1 MKVQEHF
8 IVRLG
13 GRDYCDTP
21 NLVVYKG
28 EPLLTLRRAD
38 DAELEVEADVFDA
51 DGQRKAKVRGTEL
64 VEGEPGALE
73 VSSTENCYVIRD
85 RSNDRVVCEIR
96 RRAGQQMMDL
106 DVSVLMHAPD
116 GFLIHANP
124 AQCNVAPLHEELLVR
139 GGEAAIVL

>member
-1 MKVQEHF
+1 MKVHEHF

-28 EPLLTLRRAD
+28 EPLLTVKRAD
-38 DAELEVEADVFDA
+38 NDELEVEAKVFDSR
-51 DGQRKAKVRGTEL
+51 GHRQAKVRGTEL
-64 VEGEPGALE
+64 VEGDPD
-73 VSSTENCYVIRD
+73 VVDIRSTDSSYVIRD
-85 RSNDRVVCEIR
+85 RTNDRVICEIR
-96 RRAGQQMMDL
+96 RRAGQQKMDV
-106 DVSVLMHAPD
+106 DVSLLMHTPD

-124 AQCNVAPLHEELLVR
+124 AQSNVAPHHDQLLVR